1 MVNKIRGK
9 FVIVTTLMMTVLFF
23 IFLIANKL
31 YQDYWYDQDMRSVVE
46 TLLDSGMF
54 GDNSDIDK
62 DVIIGGFTDEEPLVY
77 IIVDENGNI
86 QSKQTVG
93 RIAHEDTIT
102 DSVVDDMLGSESSEY
117 KTDGYIYAKRVMPD
131 GSTIIVALNS
141 NINDGA
147 AAKGIVMILL
157 IILGIM
163 ILAVVSFILSGFVTM
178 PAREALARE
187 KRFISDASHELK
199 TPLGAISVNAEAL
212 KISKEDSLYVKNIL
226 SETARMNRLVENLL
240 TLSKLDESKETEKK
254 EFSLSDVVQE
264 MCLTY
269 ESVAYEKNRRL
280 CADIEDSIIING
292 NSDEIRQ
299 LLAILLDNAI
309 KNSDENGLITLN
321 CHKDVS
327 TAQITVTNSGRGIS
341 EADLGHIFERFY
353 TSEQSRNSG
362 SFGLGLAIA
371 SEIVKRHGGKIEA
384 SSIPDK
390 ETVFTVTI

>member
-1 MVNKIRGK
+1 MVNKLRGK
-9 FVIVTTLMMTVLFF
+9 FVTVTTLMMTVLFF

-31 YQDYWYDQDMRSVVE
+31 YQDYWYDQDMRSVVG

-86 QSKQTVG
+86 QSKQTIG

-102 DSVVDDMLGSESSEY
+102 DSVVDDLLGSESSEY

>member
-1 MVNKIRGK
+1 MEAQKG
-9 FVIVTTLMMTVLFF
+9 F
-23 IFLIANKL
+23 ITN
-31 YQDYWYDQDMRSVVE
+31 
-46 TLLDSGMF
+46 
-54 GDNSDIDK
+54 
-62 DVIIGGFTDEEPLVY
+62 
-77 IIVDENGNI
+77 
-86 QSKQTVG
+86 
-93 RIAHEDTIT
+93 
-102 DSVVDDMLGSESSEY
+102 
-117 KTDGYIYAKRVMPD
+117 
-131 GSTIIVALNS
+131 
-141 NINDGA
+141 
-147 AAKGIVMILL
+147 
-157 IILGIM
+157 
-163 ILAVVSFILSGFVTM
+163 
-178 PAREALARE
+178 
-187 KRFISDASHELK
+187 ASHELK

-212 KISKEDSLYVKNIL
+212 KISKEDSLHVKNIL

>member
-1 MVNKIRGK
+1 MVNKLRGK
-9 FVIVTTLMMTVLFF
+9 FVTVTTLMMTVLFF

-102 DSVVDDMLGSESSEY
+102 DSVVDDMLSSESSEY

>member
-1 MVNKIRGK
+1 MVNKLRGK
-9 FVIVTTLMMTVLFF
+9 FVTVTTLMMTVLFF

-280 CADIEDSIIING
+280 CADIEDSVIING

>member
-1 MVNKIRGK
+1 MVNKLRGK
-9 FVIVTTLMMTVLFF
+9 FVIVTTLMMTVLFL

-46 TLLDSGMF
+46 TLLDSGFF
-54 GDNSDIDK
+54 GENNGIDK
-62 DVIIGGFTDEEPLVY
+62 DVIIEGFTDEEPLVY
-77 IIVDENGNI
+77 VVVDNNVNI
-86 QSKQTVG
+86 LSKQTIG
-93 RIAHEDTIT
+93 REARGDTIT
-102 DSVVDDMLGSESSEY
+102 DSTICKMLGSGSSGY
-117 KTDGYIYAKRVMPD
+117 KTDGYIYARRVMSD
-131 GSTIIVALNS
+131 GNTAIVALNS
-141 NINDGA
+141 NIN
-147 AAKGIVMILL
+147 KGSAGKSIALILL

-163 ILAVVSFILSGFVTM
+163 LLVVVSFVLSGFVTM
-178 PAREALARE
+178 PAREALERE

-199 TPLGAISVNAEAL
+199 TPLGAISINAEVL
-212 KISKEDSLYVKNIL
+212 KINKEDSLYVKNIL

-240 TLSKLDESKETEKK
+240 TLSKLDESKETGKC
-254 EFSLSDVVQE
+254 EFSLSEVAQE

-269 ESVAYEKNRRL
+269 ESVAFEKNRRL
-280 CADIEDSIIING
+280 CSDIEDGIMING

-299 LLAILLDNAI
+299 LFVILLDNAI
-309 KNSDENGLITLN
+309 KNSDENGMITLD
-321 CHKDVS
+321 CHKE
-327 TAQITVTNSGRGIS
+327 TLTTQITVTNSGRGIS

>member
-1 MVNKIRGK
+1 MVNKLRGK
-9 FVIVTTLMMTVLFF
+9 FVTVTTLMMTVLFF